1 MEVEYMNLEEIMR
14 ESRQDGIE
22 YGIELGR
29 SEGID
34 IGRSEGIDIGRSE
47 GIDIGRSEGIDIGR
61 SEGID
66 IGRSEIITVIQR
78 LKKGST
84 SQDLLMEGYPQEL
97 IDAAL
102 TCL

>member
-1 MEVEYMNLEEIMR
+1 MKL
-14 ESRQDGIE
+14 QDNYDYYTELGEKRGIE
-22 YGIELGR
+22 
-29 SEGID
+29 
-34 IGRSEGIDIGRSE
+34 
-47 GIDIGRSEGIDIGR
+47 
-61 SEGID
+61 

>member
-1 MEVEYMNLEEIMR
+1 LGSELVNKIHNKVKNVKHNNAMEVEYLKFEELMR

-22 YGIELGR
+22 YGIEL
-29 SEGID
+29 
-34 IGRSEGIDIGRSE
+34 
-47 GIDIGRSEGIDIGR
+47 GRSEGIDIGR

>member
-1 MEVEYMNLEEIMR
+1 MAYRIVTQEEYGDLR
-14 ESRQDGIE
+14 EQDGIE
-22 YGIELGR
+22 YGIEIGEKRGIELGR

-34 IGRSEGIDIGRSE
+34 IGRSEGQNMT
-47 GIDIGRSEGIDIGR
+47 
-61 SEGID
+61 
-66 IGRSEIITVIQR
+66 ITAIQR

-84 SQDLLMEGYPQEL
+84 PQELLADGYAQEL